1 MTGSGY
7 CVLPGGDVIVA
18 LTLPRPPCG
27 PLGGGTGTGA
37 NAGAGR
43 TGVGTVRAGAG
54 AGAGAVRTGASAPR
68 AATATVTEASVRVLV
83 RAKNRSRALTRL
95 RNLGLRAV
103 YLRGN
108 TAPPTPDEITAVLHH
123 PEGLLWRATPDDPY
137 ELWHPIAAL
146 LRPQGAGLRGQ
157 AA

>member
-27 PLGGGTGTGA
+27 PLGGP
-37 NAGAGR
+37 AGAGR
-43 TGVGTVRAGAG
+43 
-54 AGAGAVRTGASAPR
+54 SADD
-68 AATATVTEASVRVLV
+68 ASVRVLV

-123 PEGLLWRATPDDPY
+123 PEGLLWRAAPDDPY

-146 LRPQGAGLRGQ
+146 LRPQGALGTELGGR

>member
-27 PLGGGTGTGA
+27 PLGGP
-37 NAGAGR
+37 AGAGR
-43 TGVGTVRAGAG
+43 
-54 AGAGAVRTGASAPR
+54 SADD
-68 AATATVTEASVRVLV
+68 ASVRVLV

-123 PEGLLWRATPDDPY
+123 PEGLLWRAAPDDPY

-146 LRPQGAGLRGQ
+146 LRP
-157 AA
+157 

>member
-18 LTLPRPPCG
+18 LTLPRP
-27 PLGGGTGTGA
+27 
-37 NAGAGR
+37 AGAGC
-43 TGVGTVRAGAG
+43 AGAG
-54 AGAGAVRTGASAPR
+54 LTGSGAPRGAG
-68 AATATVTEASVRVLV
+68 ASVRVLV

-108 TAPPTPDEITAVLHH
+108 VAPPTPDEITAVLHH
-123 PEGLLWRATPDDPY
+123 PEGLLWRAAPDDPY

-146 LRPQGAGLRGQ
+146 LRPRSDLGAELGGR